1 MEMISYRTSYW
12 PPILLCVLSLLLT
25 AAAADNTR
33 IPVSA
38 RSAATGESILATVD
52 DATAVYWNPAGLS
65 AVGKNEIS
73 SMWSNLHGL
82 EGLDNAYLAYAK
94 PVSSKLGIGIDWM
107 HMGFS
112 DPDFFYHQNRYAV
125 ALGYRLHS
133 RLALGA
139 TAKMLSLDAGLQDIA
154 NPQDFSSS
162 GSALGYDFGVVIS
175 PSNGLKLGIVAQ
187 DIGGTDLEY
196 GNGIKRPFFRSD
208 LRFGVAWTAMP
219 QLSLTCGLDQS
230 ARFGAEYQIHPVLTL
245 RAGAHRNRDSNAN
258 DGLGYAF
265 GTGLHLQQ
273 FDLDY
278 AYSSLP
284 DLGVTH
290 RFSLNFSF
298 HLTRSAVRIEHF
310 EVDDLLPAFSHRY
323 RSESIG
329 TISLAN
335 ADDEPVEAT
344 LRLAI
349 PEIMD
354 QPLETTHALQPG
366 AKRKVELPG
375 NFSTRLA
382 YMDKQRSL
390 KARIEVTYTRSGRK
404 FSTAETAEV
413 LVHPNR
419 SLRWHEPGV
428 AAAFIDP
435 TNATIVELVEGATDL
450 GLKAPSIQDAERLFT
465 VLEQRE
471 IRYRPDPGLPYS
483 NAARSSET
491 VDSIKR
497 PEEIVAEGYGD
508 SDELTILYA
517 SMLERTGI
525 ATALIAAPGH
535 MLPALATDLT
545 MENIPD
551 AQRNEYISYQDQLWL
566 PIEVRLLG
574 SGFSEARNAAAAELL
589 HLKNRAD
596 FKIVTT
602 ADAWTTYP
610 PNPQTEK

>member
-1 MEMISYRTSYW
+1 MRILSYRTRQW
-12 PPILLCVLSLLLT
+12 PQILLSVFSLSLT

-52 DATAVYWNPAGLS
+52 DATSVYWNPAGLT
-65 AVGKNEIS
+65 AVRKNEIS
-73 SMWSNLHGL
+73 SMWADLHGL
-82 EGLDNAYLAYAK
+82 QGLDNAYLAYAK
-94 PVSSKLGIGIDWM
+94 PLSSKLGIGVDWM

-112 DPDFFYHQNRYAV
+112 DSEFFYHQNRYAV

-139 TAKMLSLDAGLQDIA
+139 SAKMISLDAGLQDIA

-175 PSNGLKLGIVAQ
+175 PYNSLTLGIVAQ

-208 LRFGVAWTAMP
+208 LRFGAAWTAIP
-219 QLSLTCGLDQS
+219 RLSLTCGLDQA
-230 ARFGAEYQIHPVLTL
+230 ARFGAEYQLHPVLTL
-245 RAGAHRNRDSNAN
+245 RTGAHRNRDANSN

-265 GTGLHLQQ
+265 GTGLSLKQ

-284 DLGVTH
+284 ALGVTH

-298 HLTRSAVRIEHF
+298 HLTRSVIRIEHF
-310 EVDDLLPAFSHRY
+310 KVDELFPAFSHRY

-335 ADDEPVEAT
+335 SDDETVEAT
-344 LRLAI
+344 LRLTI

-354 QPLETTHALQPG
+354 RPLETTHALEPG
-366 AKRKVELPG
+366 TKRKVELPG
-375 NFSTRLA
+375 KFSTQLA
-382 YMDKQRSL
+382 NVDQQRSL
-390 KARIEVTYTRSGRK
+390 KARIEVTYNRSGRK
-404 FSTAETAEV
+404 FRTEESAEV
-413 LVHPNR
+413 VVHPNR
-419 SLRWHEPGV
+419 SLRWHEAGV
-428 AAAFIDP
+428 AAAFIDT
-435 TNATIVELVEGATDL
+435 TNQAVIELVENTADIGQETL
-450 GLKAPSIQDAERLFT
+450 SIENAERLFAT
-465 VLEQRE
+465 LETRG
-471 IRYRPDPGLPYS
+471 IRYRPDPDLPYS
-483 NAARSSET
+483 EAARSSRA
-491 VDSIKR
+491 VDTIKH
-497 PEEIVAEGYGD
+497 PEEIVAEGCVD

-517 SMLERTGI
+517 SMLEQAGI
-525 ATALIAAPGH
+525 APALIAAPGH
-535 MLPALATDLT
+535 LLPALVTNLVV
-545 MENIPD
+545 EEIPD
-551 AQRNEYISYQDQLWL
+551 PQRNEYISYRDRLWI

-574 SGFSEARNAAAAELL
+574 SGFTEARNAAAAELL
-589 HLKNRAD
+589 HLKNRAN
-596 FKIVTT
+596 FRIVTT

-610 PNPQTEK
+610 PHRKTAQ